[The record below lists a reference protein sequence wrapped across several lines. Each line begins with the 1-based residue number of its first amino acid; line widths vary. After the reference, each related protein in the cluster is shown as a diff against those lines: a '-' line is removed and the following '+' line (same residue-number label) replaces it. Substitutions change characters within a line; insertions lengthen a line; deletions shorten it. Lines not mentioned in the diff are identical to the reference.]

1 MTIKIITDP
10 LEIIRS
16 RPGIVIKNLTCQGF
30 HDLVSEAIR
39 KALDPVTNN
48 NPKKCSLILHANNTL
63 LFQDN
68 GNGLNI
74 VESNLEKTMYILT
87 TMLVGE
93 PPKNSQTYS
102 SLNFLFNLSPIL
114 IATSSYFSITTVS
127 KNNQYYMSCVNGRIE
142 NALHKVDKNIE
153 RGTIIHILPDSKI
166 WGECK
171 INTYLIANE
180 ISNFINQMNL
190 KIDLHI

>member
-1 MTIKIITDP
+1 MTIEIITDP

-16 RPGIVIKNLTCQGF
+16 RPGVVIKDLTCQGF
-30 HDLVSEAIR
+30 HNLVSEAIK
-39 KALDPVTNN
+39 KALDPLTNN
-48 NPKKCSLILHANNTL
+48 NPEKCSLIFVDNTL
-63 LFQDN
+63 VFHDN

-74 VESNLEKTMYILT
+74 VESNLERTMYILT
-87 TMLVGE
+87 TMLVGD
-93 PPKNSQTYS
+93 PPKDSQTYS

-114 IATSSYFSITTVS
+114 IATSAYFSITTVS
-127 KNNQYYMSCVNGRIE
+127 KNNQYYMSCVNGCIE
-142 NALHKVDKNIE
+142 NTLHKVDKNIE
-153 RGTIIHILPDSKI
+153 KGTIINILPDSKI
-166 WGECK
+166 WGKCE